1 MEKIYRVF
9 ISSTYEDLQEERKKV
24 TQALLGIDCVPTGM
38 EVFQASDD
46 DQWNL
51 IKRVINSCDYYIVIV
66 GGRYGSIHPK
76 TKKSY
81 TQMEYEYALKI
92 GIPIVGFIYSGIKRL
107 PWNKIDNISKLE
119 EFINLVE
126 TKMVAYWSTSE
137 ELVSCVL
144 LSIYKITSTHPRPG
158 WVKANILENDLACA
172 KKIHSMVNS
181 TPATSIKTNING
193 YWYSRLMELSNISF
207 GGGISAISNFFN
219 EKTKAYIPKLE
230 IVEIGHLDLIFPINT
245 YHVSY
250 SIESPFKGL
259 IILCLEKDYINH
271 YIKSNIKCHH
281 PIIQYSI
288 SLPNELGSMFSG
300 AFTTNLSDII
310 HSRIDIQKCDLPLI
324 KVFSKTDTLL
334 FASQK
339 FYSDYA
345 AFNSYFFAEIF
356 TFDQILPL

>member
-1 MEKIYRVF
+1 
-9 ISSTYEDLQEERKKV
+9 
-24 TQALLGIDCVPTGM
+24 
-38 EVFQASDD
+38 
-46 DQWNL
+46 
-51 IKRVINSCDYYIVIV
+51 
-66 GGRYGSIHPK
+66 
-76 TKKSY
+76 
-81 TQMEYEYALKI
+81 
-92 GIPIVGFIYSGIKRL
+92 
-107 PWNKIDNISKLE
+107 
-119 EFINLVE
+119 
-126 TKMVAYWSTSE
+126 
-137 ELVSCVL
+137 
-144 LSIYKITSTHPRPG
+144 
-158 WVKANILENDLACA
+158 
-172 KKIHSMVNS
+172 
-181 TPATSIKTNING
+181 
-193 YWYSRLMELSNISF
+193 MELSNISF